1 MGVQSVGE
9 MVCPPTVFKSSK
21 QLAIPVSYTML
32 VCMMIFVRPG
42 KRVLELYPFFVI
54 LIYTC
59 ILISYN
65 KVGIGGIL
73 VKHH

>member
-42 KRVLELYPFFVI
+42 KRVLELYPFFKI
-54 LIYTC
+54 LVYPYIQ
-59 ILISYN
+59 ISFD
-65 KVGIGGIL
+65 KVGIWDIL
-73 VKHH
+73 ITT